1 MTHPPPAC
9 VEPLLRSTLA
19 PLLRQFPHPIRVEID
34 LSDDLPTVTTPDVF
48 CDLVRSLVHEALDQ
62 MPHGGELTL
71 TGCCTAEGWDLE
83 IADTGAAA
91 ETRPQSK
98 RFTASVLGANLQWQN
113 CPQGGCAV
121 TVHFRSPVRRARAA

>member
-83 IADTGAAA
+83 IADTVPL
-91 ETRPQSK
+91 RK
-98 RFTASVLGANLQWQN
+98 
-113 CPQGGCAV
+113 
-121 TVHFRSPVRRARAA
+121 RARKANGSLLRSSERTCNGKTARKAVVP